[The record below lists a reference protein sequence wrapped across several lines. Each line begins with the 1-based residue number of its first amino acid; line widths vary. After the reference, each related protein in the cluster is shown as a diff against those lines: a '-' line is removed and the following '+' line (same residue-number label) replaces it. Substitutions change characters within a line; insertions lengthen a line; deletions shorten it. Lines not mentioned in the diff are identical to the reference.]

1 MKKYKY
7 RVKIHN
13 VESTGELEK
22 IMNEYGSEGIRVT
35 KVDFIESKLIN
46 GRQTARYTLY
56 LEEKIKNSK

>member
-13 VESTGELEK
+13 VESTDELEK
-22 IMNEYGSEGIRVT
+22 IMNEYGSDGVRVT
-35 KVDFIESKLIN
+35 KVDFIESKIIN

-56 LEEKIKNSK
+56 LEEKIKE

>member
-13 VESTGELEK
+13 VESTSELEK
-22 IMNEYGSEGIRVT
+22 IMNDYGSDGIRIT
-35 KVDFIESKLIN
+35 KVDFIESKIIN

-56 LEEKIKNSK
+56 LEEKIKK

>member
-13 VESTGELEK
+13 VESTDELEK
-22 IMNEYGSEGIRVT
+22 IMNEYGCEGVRVT
-35 KVDFIESKLIN
+35 KVDFIESKIIN

-56 LEEKIKNSK
+56 LEEKIKE

>member
-13 VESTGELEK
+13 VESTDELEK
-22 IMNEYGSEGIRVT
+22 IMNEYGSEGVRVT
-35 KVDFIESKLIN
+35 KIDFIESKIIN

-56 LEEKIKNSK
+56 LEEKIKE

>member
-13 VESTGELEK
+13 VESTDELEK
-22 IMNEYGSEGIRVT
+22 IMNEYGSEGVRVT
-35 KVDFIESKLIN
+35 KVDFIESKIIN

-56 LEEKIKNSK
+56 LEEKIKK

>member
-13 VESTGELEK
+13 VESTDELEK
-22 IMNEYGSEGIRVT
+22 IMNEYGSEGVRVT
-35 KVDFIESKLIN
+35 KEDFIESKIIN

-56 LEEKIKNSK
+56 LEEKIKE

>member
-35 KVDFIESKLIN
+35 KVDFIESKIIN

-56 LEEKIKNSK
+56 LEEKIKT

>member
-13 VESTGELEK
+13 VESTDELEK
-22 IMNEYGSEGIRVT
+22 IMNEYGSEGVRVT
-35 KVDFIESKLIN
+35 KVDFIESKIIN

-56 LEEKIKNSK
+56 LEEKIKE

>member
-13 VESTGELEK
+13 VESTDELEK

-35 KVDFIESKLIN
+35 KVDFIESKIIN

-56 LEEKIKNSK
+56 LEEKIKK

>member
-13 VESTGELEK
+13 VESTDELEK
-22 IMNEYGSEGIRVT
+22 IMNEYGSEGVRVT
-35 KVDFIESKLIN
+35 KVDFIESKTIN

-56 LEEKIKNSK
+56 LEEKIKE

>member
-13 VESTGELEK
+13 VESTDELEK
-22 IMNEYGSEGIRVT
+22 IMNEYGSEGVRVI
-35 KVDFIESKLIN
+35 KVDFIESKIIN

-56 LEEKIKNSK
+56 LEEKIKE